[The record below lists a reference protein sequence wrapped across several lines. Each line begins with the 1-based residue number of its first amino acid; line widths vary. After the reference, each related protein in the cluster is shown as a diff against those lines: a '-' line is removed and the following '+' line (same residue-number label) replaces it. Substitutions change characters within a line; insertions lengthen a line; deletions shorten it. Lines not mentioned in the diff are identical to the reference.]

1 MQPMELKRPWPK
13 DPFIRKLQEIVEF
26 REWAIL
32 MDMVDDK
39 LAGQLNRLAVSKYLW
54 CFREFVYQS
63 VGLDWHPD
71 EPDQKL
77 LEIRNFLKSIYS
89 EDIEEPI
96 TWNCGN
102 HLIENLPSI
111 LIDKNLISRQEG
123 KSGNTISI
131 TKNGMALYF
140 LLEECLYLAGEPS
153 VTGPINER
161 FNLRGPRG
169 SKNRPTFGIRLT
181 GWDIEE

>member
-63 VGLDWHPD
+63 VGLIGTPM
-71 EPDQKL
+71 
-77 LEIRNFLKSIYS
+77 
-89 EDIEEPI
+89 
-96 TWNCGN
+96 
-102 HLIENLPSI
+102 NL
-111 LIDKNLISRQEG
+111 
-123 KSGNTISI
+123 
-131 TKNGMALYF
+131 TKNYWRLG
-140 LLEECLYLAGEPS
+140 
-153 VTGPINER
+153 
-161 FNLRGPRG
+161 
-169 SKNRPTFGIRLT
+169 TF
-181 GWDIEE
+181 